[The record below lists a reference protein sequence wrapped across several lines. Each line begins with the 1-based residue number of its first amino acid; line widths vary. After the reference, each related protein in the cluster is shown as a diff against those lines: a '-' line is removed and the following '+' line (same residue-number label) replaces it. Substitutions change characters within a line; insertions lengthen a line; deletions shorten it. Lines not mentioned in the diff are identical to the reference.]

1 MKRPAPE
8 KWEAPAL
15 WLGLALALA
24 AAVAVHLRDTPPWG
38 QATLAAA
45 SAAWAALYLAA
56 FPADE

>member
-24 AAVAVHLRDTPPWG
+24 AATG
-38 QATLAAA
+38 TLAHLSGPWPALRAA
-45 SAAWAALYLAA
+45 SAAWAAAYLYL
-56 FPADE
+56 FPHDA